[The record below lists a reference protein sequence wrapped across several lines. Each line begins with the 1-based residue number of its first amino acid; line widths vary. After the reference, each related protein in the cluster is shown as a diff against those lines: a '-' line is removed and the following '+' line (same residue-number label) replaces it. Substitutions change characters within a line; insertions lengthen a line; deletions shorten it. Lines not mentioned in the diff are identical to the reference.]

1 MLFMGIDAGTQGVR
15 CAVVNEHGEVIA
27 AKSAPF
33 ETLNVADVAEY
44 CEQSPE
50 DWARAAETAIV
61 GCVRALREKGLS
73 ADRIRAISIDGTSG
87 TIVPL
92 DANFAP
98 LMNGIMYNDPRAKKE
113 AAIVHAAMNAHEK
126 KLGLRFGASF
136 SLSRILYLMRNEPE
150 IYEKTRIFAHQ
161 ADYIAGLLTGEF
173 SVSDDSNALKT
184 GFDPIARRWGEG
196 IEKLGIDLK
205 KLPFVVRSGEAFA
218 RVNASAAA
226 RFGLSEGTPVVGGA
240 TDGTASA
247 ITAGAVRVG
256 SWASIIGTT
265 FVLKGVT
272 RELVI
277 DPNGSSYSHRL
288 PGGEWLLG
296 GAGNVGG
303 KCLTLAADGRSYAEI
318 NAEAEKLIPTG
329 ARCYPLSGKGE
340 RFPFVDSE
348 FEGFYFGDILGKR
361 LYPALMEGVGF
372 VERLSFERMQALG
385 CMVGDTICVSGGVCK
400 SDVWLKIRASIL
412 NRRLAVPKVA
422 EAAMGSALLAAIGEM
437 GSVADAAENMIAFE
451 RTVEPDARLVSAY
464 EEIYDQFKREFT
476 FVHSGGT
483 R

>member
-15 CAVVNEHGEVIA
+15 CTVVNEHGEVIA

-113 AAIVHAAMNAHEK
+113 ATIVHAAMNAHEK

-150 IYEKTRIFAHQ
+150 IYEKTRVFAHQ

-205 KLPFVVRSGEAFA
+205 KLPRSSCA
-218 RVNASAAA
+218 RAKH
-226 RFGLSEGTPVVGGA
+226 L
-240 TDGTASA
+240 
-247 ITAGAVRVG
+247 
-256 SWASIIGTT
+256 
-265 FVLKGVT
+265 
-272 RELVI
+272 
-277 DPNGSSYSHRL
+277 
-288 PGGEWLLG
+288 
-296 GAGNVGG
+296 
-303 KCLTLAADGRSYAEI
+303 
-318 NAEAEKLIPTG
+318 
-329 ARCYPLSGKGE
+329 
-340 RFPFVDSE
+340 
-348 FEGFYFGDILGKR
+348 
-361 LYPALMEGVGF
+361 
-372 VERLSFERMQALG
+372 
-385 CMVGDTICVSGGVCK
+385 
-400 SDVWLKIRASIL
+400 RA
-412 NRRLAVPKVA
+412 
-422 EAAMGSALLAAIGEM
+422 
-437 GSVADAAENMIAFE
+437 
-451 RTVEPDARLVSAY
+451 
-464 EEIYDQFKREFT
+464 
-476 FVHSGGT
+476 
-483 R
+483 